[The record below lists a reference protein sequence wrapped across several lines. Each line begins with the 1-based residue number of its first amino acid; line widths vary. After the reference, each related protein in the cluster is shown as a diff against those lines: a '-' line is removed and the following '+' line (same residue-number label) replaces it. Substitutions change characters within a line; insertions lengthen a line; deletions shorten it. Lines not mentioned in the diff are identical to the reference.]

1 MTDLSTEDLALAHLD
16 LLPDLIAA
24 VGDTENP
31 EGLARVSAGEA
42 STIVVTTIISSSGVH
57 SIDITALCAGG
68 NVDLGAVRIST
79 LGRNEQ

>member
-31 EGLARVSAGEA
+31 EGLARVVA
-42 STIVVTTIISSSGVH
+42 TTIISSSGVH